1 MTGLED
7 SVKGKAF
14 YKTESGEYKEL
25 GTLKPV
31 EIEEKQPK
39 SSKKSNK
46 PVKKEE
52 KAAEVRP
59 ISFKNING

>member
-1 MTGLED
+1 MRKRKIEKTLYLSED
-7 SVKGKAF
+7 MMVDLLKDVQ
-14 YKTESGEYKEL
+14 
-25 GTLKPV
+25 KPV

-52 KAAEVRP
+52 KVAEVRP